1 MTGTLDMH
9 VVELLAARLCHEL
22 IGPIAAISNGVEIL
36 AEGDAGFAADAA
48 QLVGAS
54 ARRAGARLQFYRFVY
69 GFTRRGGFSGPPPH
83 ELADGYFAETRIAC
97 TYEDGARTLP
107 LEWQKLGC
115 NLLLVGAEALP
126 RGGSLSL
133 CAGACGP
140 ELVVSGDTDGLAPPT
155 EAALDLS
162 CPVEELS
169 ARTVQ
174 GYFTGL
180 LARALGRRL
189 RGVPVAPQ
197 GFRLATAM
205 PEDQAAASVPP
216 ADISSFGSS
225 SGRNAISGAAG
236 SRKT

>member
-1 MTGTLDMH
+1 MTGTLDMY
-9 VVELLAARLCHEL
+9 VLELLAARLCHEL
-22 IGPIAAISNGVEIL
+22 IGPIAAISNGVEVL
-36 AEGDAGFAADAA
+36 GEGDADFAADAM
-48 QLVGAS
+48 QLVGVS
-54 ARRAGARLQFYRFVY
+54 ARRAGARLQFYRFAY
-69 GFTRRGGFSGPPPH
+69 GFTRRGGFSGPLPH

-115 NLLLVGAEALP
+115 NLLLVGSEALP

-133 CAGACGP
+133 HVGPCGP
-140 ELVVSGDTDGLAPPT
+140 ELVVSGDTGGLTPQA

-162 CPVEELS
+162 CPVAELS

-174 GYFTGL
+174 SYFTGL

-189 RGVPVAPQ
+189 RSIPVAPQ
-197 GFRLATAM
+197 GFRLAAAM
-205 PEDQAAASVPP
+205 PADQAAASVSP
-216 ADISSFGSS
+216 ADIDSFGSS
-225 SGRNAISGAAG
+225 SGRNAVSGAAG

>member
-9 VVELLAARLCHEL
+9 VLELVAARLCHEL
-22 IGPIAAISNGVEIL
+22 IGPIAAVNNGVEVL
-36 AEGDAGFAADAA
+36 AEGDADFAADAV

-54 ARRAGARLQFYRFVY
+54 ARRAGARLQFYRFTY
-69 GFTRRGGFSGPPPH
+69 GFTRRGGLSGPPPH
-83 ELADGYFAETRIAC
+83 ELASGYFAETRIAC
-97 TYEDGARTLP
+97 AYEDSARGLP

-133 CAGACGP
+133 RAGSRGP
-140 ELVVSGDTDGLAPPT
+140 ELTVSGGANGPT
-155 EAALDLS
+155 PEMAAALGLS
-162 CPVEELS
+162 CPVVELS

-189 RGVPVAPQ
+189 RNVPVAPQ
-197 GFRLATAM
+197 GFRLAAAM
-205 PEDQAAASVPP
+205 PED
-216 ADISSFGSS
+216 
-225 SGRNAISGAAG
+225 
-236 SRKT
+236 